1 MKPQE
6 LIALCDDAIARH
18 ASGEMI
24 TDTPK
29 IMLTMP
35 YDRRRPPRGDR
46 VRLAGRSSPL
56 GDFMSVNTRYDP
68 PIMITCFDAR
78 SVKSWV
84 ERGLSQM
91 ASAQT

>member
-1 MKPQE
+1 MKPEE
-6 LIALCDDAIARH
+6 LVALCDDAIARH
-18 ASGEMI
+18 AAGEI
-24 TDTPK
+24 ISDQPK

-35 YDRRRPPRGDR
+35 YDRRRPPRSNR

-56 GDFMSVNTRYDP
+56 GCFMSVNTRYDP

-78 SVKSWV
+78 AVKSWV

-91 ASAQT
+91 AHGAS